1 MEHMP
6 TGISVF
12 FIQLLV
18 ILAVARLVGMLAIRI
33 GQPRVVG
40 EMIAGILLGPT
51 LFGAVAPELQQQLFA
66 PELRPY
72 LSLGAQIGI
81 GLYMFLVGLEF
92 DTSMFKARARSA
104 VAISV
109 SGILVPFVMAC
120 LLASWLIEY
129 GGLFAEHISW
139 LQAMLFLGASI
150 SITAFPML
158 RGLS

>member
-18 ILAVARLVGMLAIRI
+18 ILAVARLVGMLVIRI

-129 GGLFAEHISW
+129 GGLFA
-139 LQAMLFLGASI
+139 
-150 SITAFPML
+150 
-158 RGLS
+158 